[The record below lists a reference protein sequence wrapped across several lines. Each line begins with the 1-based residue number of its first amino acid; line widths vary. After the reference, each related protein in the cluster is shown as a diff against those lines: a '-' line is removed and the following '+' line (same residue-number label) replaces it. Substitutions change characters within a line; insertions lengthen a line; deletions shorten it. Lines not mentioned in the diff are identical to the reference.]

1 MAQQDMHDDPQQLE
15 LLRVARIGRA
25 QGLKGEVTVR
35 LYTDDPEWRFEPDS
49 VLYSQDGE
57 TEYIVEG
64 SRTFKDRWIL
74 KLEGVDDRNAAEAL
88 NGVELYGEVDDAE
101 DMLEADEWYPKDLI
115 GLEARLVEGNGLGLP
130 AGQVVGKV
138 ADVIDSPAQSLLK
151 IRLTEPVVTGQNS
164 KGEDVV
170 EKTALVPFVEALV
183 PDIDLEEQYLTLD
196 PPGGLIPGLRRDLTH
211 RGGAAHAAPPLC
223 SVGSQKGAPRRGSY
237 PSTAWSGPDGRRP
250 RHRAAAVT
258 RPMKRSRNSGTSTPK
273 ATCVCLSGS

>member
-15 LLRVARIGRA
+15 LLRGARIGRA

-101 DMLEADEWYPKDLI
+101 DMLEADQRNPKDLIGLEDRLVEEWYPKDLI

-138 ADVIDSPAQSLLK
+138 VDVIDSPAQSLLK

-196 PPGGLIPGLRRDLTH
+196 PPGGLIPGC
-211 RGGAAHAAPPLC
+211 G
-223 SVGSQKGAPRRGSY
+223 
-237 PSTAWSGPDGRRP
+237 
-250 RHRAAAVT
+250 
-258 RPMKRSRNSGTSTPK
+258 MI
-273 ATCVCLSGS
+273 

>member
-1 MAQQDMHDDPQQLE
+1 M
-15 LLRVARIGRA
+15 LRVARIGRA

-88 NGVELYGEVDDAE
+88 NGVELYGEADDAE

-130 AGQVVGKV
+130 
-138 ADVIDSPAQSLLK
+138 PAKWSAK
-151 IRLTEPVVTGQNS
+151 WWMWST
-164 KGEDVV
+164 
-170 EKTALVPFVEALV
+170 
-183 PDIDLEEQYLTLD
+183 
-196 PPGGLIPGLRRDLTH
+196 
-211 RGGAAHAAPPLC
+211 PPLSHC
-223 SVGSQKGAPRRGSY
+223 SRFV
-237 PSTAWSGPDGRRP
+237 
-250 RHRAAAVT
+250 
-258 RPMKRSRNSGTSTPK
+258 
-273 ATCVCLSGS
+273 